1 MIVKSRG
8 LPIDFVNA
16 RIDLDEI
23 QGDPVAVSAPCV
35 LREQRTYLAILL
47 L

>member
-1 MIVKSRG
+1 MIVKSRD

-23 QGDPVAVSAPCV
+23 QGDPVAVSAHCV
-35 LREQRTYLAILL
+35 
-47 L
+47 